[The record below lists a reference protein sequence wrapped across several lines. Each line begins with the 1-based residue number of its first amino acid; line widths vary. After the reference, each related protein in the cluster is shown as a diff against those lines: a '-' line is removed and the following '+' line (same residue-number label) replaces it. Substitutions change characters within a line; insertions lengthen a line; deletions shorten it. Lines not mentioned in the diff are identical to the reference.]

1 MGIDLGFDGVRY
13 SIWRLDKKNAEKKC
27 RLFSRINRQI
37 RNSKSFNEKL
47 TLDYDIL
54 YNCRILGKVQLQL
67 IRVSVKKVEN
77 VTLLR

>member
-1 MGIDLGFDGVRY
+1 MGIDFGFDGVRY
-13 SIWRLDKKNAEKKC
+13 SNWRLDKKMLRKKC
-27 RLFSRINRQI
+27 RLFARIKHQI

-67 IRVSVKKVEN
+67 TRVSVYKVKI
-77 VTLLR
+77 LI